1 MTYKCIELDMVEAAV
16 FTDPEDQSAWLY
28 YWWLLG
34 RAPEDVDIS
43 GAYQLKDTPV
53 VILGFNDVIKFMQV
67 PRFFD
72 ANNRPL
78 LGKLYPLC
86 EDSESASV
94 WIFVLDD
101 ITSNAKNVCMDSN
114 TILPSSSARKI
125 PSIKWDINIKMIDG
139 EKGKKGMQI
148 LCTYN
153 MD

>member
-1 MTYKCIELDMVEAAV
+1 MVEAAV

-34 RAPEDVDIS
+34 RAPKDVNLS

-72 ANNRPL
+72 ANNHPL

-94 WIFVLDD
+94 WIFILDD
-101 ITSNAKNVCMDSN
+101 ITSAVRSLCIDSN
-114 TILPSSSARKI
+114 TILPSNSARKT
-125 PSIKWDINIKMIDG
+125 PSTQWDINITMIDRG
-139 EKGKKGMQI
+139 EGNKGLKNLYTWI
-148 LCTYN
+148 
-153 MD
+153 D